1 MERFAGERGVEYDLF
16 RDEFAELADAIGA
29 TAMPITLFVT
39 SDGTIVE
46 QTGAA
51 RRRRTPRRDR
61 RPARRRRGRRM
72 SLSFIRGMVAAV
84 NPCGFILL
92 PTYLM
97 YFLGLQGAMPGTQRA
112 TMRRAV
118 IVSAAVS
125 AGFLSVFLVA
135 GVISYNFTSWINEN
149 AKYATGAIGVALL
162 VLGAAMLVGYK
173 LPFMT
178 PRLDAGGSGGPKQT
192 VSAMFVYG
200 IAYAVASI
208 GCTIGLF
215 IATVFSST
223 SRDGIVSGVGNMLAY
238 GAGMALLVS
247 ALTIALASAN
257 TGLLKVLRGSLQ
269 YVDRIAAFFVL
280 LSGCYLLWYFY
291 WVDVRE
297 EGDPITD
304 WALERQAQATVFLT
318 DHWQVVGLVMLAV
331 VGAAM
336 AYAWSRPNAAIDA
349 QTSATRRRTVVGRN
363 RLTHRVG
370 RVAEWRRG
378 ARLQVVDRPGL
389 RGQFVAM
396 VGVGDRDQRP
406 GALADRAATEFG
418 DTPLG
423 DDLVD
428 GVLRGGHHVAC
439 RELRHDA

>member
-1 MERFAGERGVEYDLF
+1 
-16 RDEFAELADAIGA
+16 
-29 TAMPITLFVT
+29 
-39 SDGTIVE
+39 
-46 QTGAA
+46 
-51 RRRRTPRRDR
+51 
-61 RPARRRRGRRM
+61 M

-97 YFLGLQGAMPGTQRA
+97 YFLGLQGSMPGSQRA

-118 IVSAAVS
+118 TVSAAVS

-135 GVISYNFTSWINEN
+135 GVVSYHFTSWINEN

-162 VLGAAMLVGYK
+162 VLGIAMLFGFK

-178 PRLDAGGSGGPKQT
+178 PRLDSGGEGGPQQT

-215 IATVFSST
+215 IATVFST
-223 SRDGIVSGVGNMLAY
+223 TRRDGIVSGVGNMLAY

-269 YVDRIAAFFVL
+269 YVDRIAAAFVV
-280 LSGCYLLWYFY
+280 LSGAYLLWYFY
-291 WVDVRE
+291 WVDIQE

-304 WALERQAQATVFLT
+304 WAAARQADATAFLN
-318 DHWQVVGLVMLAV
+318 DNWQIVGIVMGAV
-331 VGAAM
+331 VV
-336 AYAWSRPNAAIDA
+336 AAIA
-349 QTSATRRRTVVGRN
+349 YVTLSKK
-363 RLTHRVG
+363 
-370 RVAEWRRG
+370 
-378 ARLQVVDRPGL
+378 
-389 RGQFVAM
+389 
-396 VGVGDRDQRP
+396 
-406 GALADRAATEFG
+406 
-418 DTPLG
+418 DTPLS
-423 DDLVD
+423 
-428 GVLRGGHHVAC
+428 
-439 RELRHDA
+439 ELPAD

>member
-1 MERFAGERGVEYDLF
+1 
-16 RDEFAELADAIGA
+16 
-29 TAMPITLFVT
+29 
-39 SDGTIVE
+39 
-46 QTGAA
+46 
-51 RRRRTPRRDR
+51 
-61 RPARRRRGRRM
+61 M

-97 YFLGLQGAMPGTQRA
+97 YFLGLQGAVPGTQRA
-112 TMRRAV
+112 AMRRAV

-162 VLGAAMLVGYK
+162 VLGVAMLVGYK

-215 IATVFSST
+215 IATVFSSS
-223 SRDGIVSGVGNMLAY
+223 SRDGVVSGVGNMLAY

-291 WVDVRE
+291 WVDIRE

-304 WALERQAQATVFLT
+304 WALERQAQATTFLT
-318 DHWQVVGLVMLAV
+318 DHWQIVGLVMTVV
-331 VGAAM
+331 VGGAM
-336 AYAWSRPNAAIDA
+336 VYAWSRPNTTIDA
-349 QTSATRRRTVVGRN
+349 KTSPTVDEPSS
-363 RLTHRVG
+363 
-370 RVAEWRRG
+370 AET
-378 ARLQVVDRPGL
+378 V
-389 RGQFVAM
+389 
-396 VGVGDRDQRP
+396 
-406 GALADRAATEFG
+406 
-418 DTPLG
+418 
-423 DDLVD
+423 
-428 GVLRGGHHVAC
+428 
-439 RELRHDA
+439 

>member
-1 MERFAGERGVEYDLF
+1 
-16 RDEFAELADAIGA
+16 
-29 TAMPITLFVT
+29 
-39 SDGTIVE
+39 
-46 QTGAA
+46 
-51 RRRRTPRRDR
+51 
-61 RPARRRRGRRM
+61 M

-97 YFLGLQGAMPGTQRA
+97 YFLGLQGTMPGSQRA
-112 TMRRAV
+112 TVRRAV

-125 AGFLSVFLVA
+125 TGFLSVFLVA

-162 VLGAAMLVGYK
+162 VLGIAMLFGYK

-178 PRLDAGGSGGPKQT
+178 PRLDGAGDGPKQT
-192 VSAMFVYG
+192 VRAMFVYG

-215 IATVFSST
+215 IATVFST
-223 SRDGIVSGVGNMLAY
+223 TTRDGLVSGVGNMVAY

-269 YVDRIAAFFVL
+269 YVDRIAAFFVT
-280 LSGCYLLWYFY
+280 LSGLYLLWYFY
-291 WVDVRE
+291 WVDLRE

-304 WALERQAQATVFLT
+304 WALDQQAQATVFLS
-318 DHWQVVGLVMLAV
+318 DHWQIVGIVLAAI

-336 AYAWSRPNAAIDA
+336 AYAWSRPNTAADA
-349 QTSATRRRTVVGRN
+349 AQVPADETSPT
-363 RLTHRVG
+363 
-370 RVAEWRRG
+370 G
-378 ARLQVVDRPGL
+378 AP
-389 RGQFVAM
+389 
-396 VGVGDRDQRP
+396 
-406 GALADRAATEFG
+406 
-418 DTPLG
+418 
-423 DDLVD
+423 
-428 GVLRGGHHVAC
+428 
-439 RELRHDA
+439 

>member
-1 MERFAGERGVEYDLF
+1 
-16 RDEFAELADAIGA
+16 
-29 TAMPITLFVT
+29 
-39 SDGTIVE
+39 
-46 QTGAA
+46 
-51 RRRRTPRRDR
+51 
-61 RPARRRRGRRM
+61 
-72 SLSFIRGMVAAV
+72 V

-97 YFLGLQGAMPGTQRA
+97 YFLGLQGAMPGSQRA

-149 AKYATGAIGVALL
+149 AKYATGGIGVALL
-162 VLGAAMLVGYK
+162 VLGIAMLFGYK

-178 PRLDAGGSGGPKQT
+178 PRLDAGGSGGPSQT

-215 IATVFSST
+215 IATVFST
-223 SRDGIVSGVGNMLAY
+223 SRRDGIVSGVGNMLAY

-257 TGLLKVLRGSLQ
+257 TGLLKLLRGSLQ
-269 YVDRIAAFFVL
+269 YVDRIAAVFVVM
-280 LSGCYLLWYFY
+280 SGFYLLWYFY
-291 WVDVRE
+291 WVDIKE

-304 WALERQAQATVFLT
+304 WALERQAQATAFLT
-318 DHWQVVGLVMLAV
+318 DHWQIVGLVMLV
-331 VGAAM
+331 IVGGAM

-349 QTSATRRRTVVGRN
+349 AAAPVDETSS
-363 RLTHRVG
+363 
-370 RVAEWRRG
+370 
-378 ARLQVVDRPGL
+378 PGP
-389 RGQFVAM
+389 A
-396 VGVGDRDQRP
+396 
-406 GALADRAATEFG
+406 
-418 DTPLG
+418 
-423 DDLVD
+423 
-428 GVLRGGHHVAC
+428 
-439 RELRHDA
+439 